1 MLVNRRNFRFSSIV
15 LLIMGLIWIFWS
27 RTESTD
33 QEITSA
39 AQKGFLAP
47 DFEAVTLSGE
57 TITLSAL
64 RGQPV
69 ILNHWASWCPPCR
82 EEMPALQQIYTD
94 FSEQGLIVLGV
105 NTTAQ
110 DSREAAGSFVAE
122 YGLTFPIPLDS
133 NGDISRLYRLQ
144 ALPTTY
150 FIDSDGVI
158 RDIIIGGPV
167 AEAVLRSQTV
177 SLLQGDP

>member
-1 MLVNRRNFRFSSIV
+1 MLVNRRKFQFSSIV
-15 LLIMGLIWIFWS
+15 LLLLGLIWIFWS
-27 RTESTD
+27 RTDSTD
-33 QEITSA
+33 QEFTSA

-57 TITLSAL
+57 TIRLSAL

-69 ILNHWASWCPPCR
+69 ILSLWASWCPPCR

-94 FSEQGLIVLGV
+94 FSDQGLVVLGI
-105 NTTAQ
+105 NMTAQ
-110 DSREAAGSFVAE
+110 DSRDAAGNFVNE
-122 YGLTFPIPLDS
+122 FGFSFPIPLDS
-133 NGDISRLYRLQ
+133 NGDISRLYRVQ

-158 RDIIIGGPV
+158 RDVIIGGPV
-167 AEAVLRSQTV
+167 AEAVLRSQAV
-177 SLLQGDP
+177 NLLEGVP